1 VHAREKASVE
11 VTDLGVD
18 PAHRQHG
25 IGKLLLAS
33 AARTGLQS
41 GKSKVTLAAQ
51 DAGSGRLTQWYK
63 GIGFTR
69 HSPDSRRFRGQHH
82 GSDCLGNGKSPSPRA
97 KGDRS
102 RWLTDPNADTR

>member
-51 DAGSGRLTQWYK
+51 DAVQRPANAMVQGHRLHPT
-63 GIGFTR
+63 FAR
-69 HSPDSRRFRGQHH
+69 FPAVSR
-82 GSDCLGNGKSPSPRA
+82 PT
-97 KGDRS
+97 S
-102 RWLTDPNADTR
+102 RL